1 MKKSLII
8 ASVWALPGLAFAAG
22 FDNIIGLAQRTL
34 SQLVPLF
41 ISAAVVLFLY
51 GVLTYILAGGDEEKR
66 SAGRN
71 TMIYGIIA
79 IFVMVSVWGL
89 VNLLRDSLQLNQAN
103 NVPNLLPA
111 THN

>member
-1 MKKSLII
+1 M
-8 ASVWALPGLAFAAG
+8 LAFAAG
-22 FDNIIGLAQRTL
+22 LDNLITQAQNILTR
-34 SQLVPLF
+34 LVPLF

-66 SAGRN
+66 TAGRQ

-89 VNLLRDSLQLNQAN
+89 VNLLKDSLQLNQSV
-103 NVPNLLPA
+103 NVPPLLPA
-111 THN
+111 AR

>member
-1 MKKSLII
+1 MKKTLII
-8 ASVWALPGLAFAAG
+8 ASAWALPMLAFAAG
-22 FDNIIGLAQRTL
+22 IDGLINFAQNILTK
-34 SQLVPLF
+34 LVPLF

-103 NVPNLLPA
+103 NVPNLLPR
-111 THN
+111 